1 MARGAGTA
9 DQRLS
14 CSLIL
19 HGARVTKGLN
29 WRPPMPD
36 LALKPRRSI
45 RAKLDRLV
53 LISVGTALV
62 AAGILNVWYEADRYL
77 TFKRETLLATAEAFA
92 AATSKAVASSDESG
106 ATQALRAIGR
116 VPGLVA
122 AEVEDVHGAYVAGT
136 GQAVRLGGDLDL
148 DEKQGAGLFG
158 LLASRTVQISVPVR
172 EGGEVVERIRLISD
186 TSDLTER
193 FLTSLYGAVI
203 GSAVALGL
211 GLLLSHRLQRAITNP
226 LVILANAMARVER
239 TNEYE
244 PVRGVASDDETGFLA
259 TRFNRM
265 IEEIRKATDEILAR
279 EDEIIARL
287 SRAAE
292 QRDDQTG
299 QHVVRVA
306 QVSRIIARQLGLDPK
321 WTDDFCRAS
330 PMHDVGKISIPD
342 AILFKPGRL
351 DADERKQMERHAEA
365 GYRVLAGS
373 SSQLVQLAAEIA
385 ISHHERWDGKGYPR
399 CVAGP
404 DIPLSGRITAVADV
418 CDALL
423 SARPYKQPWSLDE
436 VRAHLVEN
444 AGTHFDPACVSA
456 LIARWA
462 EVESIYSERS
472 EHSGSCPG
480 PHPVLA
486 GAATLARTAA
496 VGSVSRAHRLGH

>member
-1 MARGAGTA
+1 
-9 DQRLS
+9 
-14 CSLIL
+14 
-19 HGARVTKGLN
+19 
-29 WRPPMPD
+29 MPD

-45 RAKLDRLV
+45 RGKLDRLV
-53 LISVGTALV
+53 LISVGTALL

-92 AATSKAVASSDESG
+92 AASSKAVASGDEFA

-116 VPGLVA
+116 VPGLIA
-122 AEVEDVHGAYVAGT
+122 AEVEDVHGAYVAGI

-172 EGGEVVERIRLISD
+172 EGGEVVGRIRLIRD

-211 GLLLSHRLQRAITNP
+211 GLLLSHRLQRAITEP
-226 LVILANAMARVER
+226 LVILASAMARVER

-259 TRFNRM
+259 TRFNSM

-306 QVSRIIARQLGLDPK
+306 KVSRIIAGQLGLDPK

-330 PMHDVGKISIPD
+330 PMHDVG
-342 AILFKPGRL
+342 
-351 DADERKQMERHAEA
+351 
-365 GYRVLAGS
+365 
-373 SSQLVQLAAEIA
+373 
-385 ISHHERWDGKGYPR
+385 
-399 CVAGP
+399 
-404 DIPLSGRITAVADV
+404 
-418 CDALL
+418 
-423 SARPYKQPWSLDE
+423 
-436 VRAHLVEN
+436 
-444 AGTHFDPACVSA
+444 
-456 LIARWA
+456 
-462 EVESIYSERS
+462 
-472 EHSGSCPG
+472 
-480 PHPVLA
+480 
-486 GAATLARTAA
+486 
-496 VGSVSRAHRLGH
+496 